1 MMRQAAPVL
10 GRLNEAGFEA
20 YYVGGCVRDAALG
33 RPVSDVDI
41 ATSAQPEQVAAL
53 FARTL
58 PTGLQHGTVTV
69 LEGGRAYEVTTFR
82 KESVYERHRRPSEV
96 AFIADL
102 RGDLQRR
109 DFTINAM
116 AMDISGD
123 IVDPFGGRA
132 DLQDGII
139 RCVGDADLRLQED
152 ALRLLRGVRFA
163 SVLGYRIAKSTWRA
177 IVRHRKLLR
186 HIAMERVGVE
196 LDKMLG
202 GPFPNRALELLE
214 RSGLWRETKLSPVGE
229 RFNVRC
235 RRDAQDWSGVADTDN
250 RWAGV
255 LLAAGIAP
263 DAARSWLG
271 AFGFG
276 KARVGAIM
284 NRMGLHKEA
293 VESDETGEALRSR
306 PLWTALVLR
315 YGRDDAEAWLSLIG
329 QAPGL
334 AEGLL
339 DEAGAARLAEWTRA
353 MPAATLKELAVNG
366 RDLKAL
372 AGTGKQ
378 GPWISA
384 LLNELLAACAR
395 GDVPNEKQALL
406 SSARTLLRNAKEL
419 S

>member
-1 MMRQAAPVL
+1 MRQAAPVL

-116 AMDISGD
+116 ALDISGD

-196 LDKMLG
+196 LDKNAG
-202 GPFPNRALELLE
+202 RAFPESRA
-214 RSGLWRETKLSPVGE
+214 
-229 RFNVRC
+229 
-235 RRDAQDWSGVADTDN
+235 
-250 RWAGV
+250 
-255 LLAAGIAP
+255 
-263 DAARSWLG
+263 
-271 AFGFG
+271 
-276 KARVGAIM
+276 
-284 NRMGLHKEA
+284 
-293 VESDETGEALRSR
+293 
-306 PLWTALVLR
+306 
-315 YGRDDAEAWLSLIG
+315 
-329 QAPGL
+329 
-334 AEGLL
+334 
-339 DEAGAARLAEWTRA
+339 
-353 MPAATLKELAVNG
+353 
-366 RDLKAL
+366 
-372 AGTGKQ
+372 
-378 GPWISA
+378 
-384 LLNELLAACAR
+384 
-395 GDVPNEKQALL
+395 
-406 SSARTLLRNAKEL
+406 
-419 S
+419 